1 MNATDKGATPSE
13 HFDNAISARS
23 LDQFSAL
30 GPAGLSG
37 AQVALL
43 ALILGGLLGLAG
55 LTSLCLMVWFSH
67 QRFGVDRSAKH
78 GISVK
83 DSSRMGGVAIT
94 LFLIIV
100 WLATIMWPVLVDES
114 KPSMTWTWGPSFL
127 LLAGLLACIGFLDDL
142 GTPLTP
148 VIRLLASTL
157 ILMVGFIFVP
167 DWMPN
172 QLLGFSGDMSLGFEV
187 GLVIASVFVCVGFI
201 NAGNMADGANGLF
214 SGICLAFFVCVW
226 FLTADNFYFSMSLGL
241 LSFFLINV
249 LTGRII
255 MGDFGAYGL
264 SALIALVG
272 FDLFDQGLVSLGFL
286 AMLLSYPCVEIV
298 RVFVVRIGKGQSPFR
313 ADNQH
318 SHNLLNEYF
327 SNLVKS
333 KTLANS
339 LTGVSIAAFSVTP
352 AVVILFQEG
361 QKNEMLCGFVFGLQC
376 LVFVLVHAVTHAFKA
391 KHQAAI
397 VR

>member
-1 MNATDKGATPSE
+1 VNATDKEGTPSE
-13 HFDNAISARS
+13 HFDSAISERTV
-23 LDQFSAL
+23 DQVSAL
-30 GPAGLSG
+30 RPAGLSG
-37 AQVALL
+37 AQVAFL
-43 ALILGGLLGLAG
+43 ALILGGLLGVAG

-83 DSSRMGGVAIT
+83 DTSRMGGVAIA

-100 WLATIMWPVLVDES
+100 WLVTVVYPALAGDS
-114 KPSMTWTWGPSFL
+114 KSVMTWGPSFL

-142 GTPLTP
+142 GMPLTP
-148 VIRLLASTL
+148 VTRLLASTL
-157 ILMVGFIFVP
+157 ILTVGFIFVP

-172 QLLGFSGDMSLGFEV
+172 QFLGFFGDTSLGFQV
-187 GLVIASVFVCVGFI
+187 GLVAASVFVCVGFI

-226 FLTADNFYFSMSLGL
+226 LLTADNFYFSMSLGL

-272 FDLFDQGLVSLGFL
+272 FDLFDQGLVGLGFL
-286 AMLLSYPCVEIV
+286 ATLLSYPCVEII
-298 RVFVVRIGKGQSPFR
+298 RIFVVRIGKGESPFR

-339 LTGVSIAAFSVTP
+339 LTGVSIAVFSVTP
-352 AVVILFQEG
+352 AVVILLQEG
-361 QKNEMLCGFVFGLQC
+361 ERNEMLCGGIFGLQC
-376 LVFVLVHAVTHAFKA
+376 FVFVLVHVVANAFKPED
-391 KHQAAI
+391 
-397 VR
+397 

>member
-1 MNATDKGATPSE
+1 MSATDKEATPLE
-13 HFDNAISARS
+13 PFDSAISART
-23 LDQFSAL
+23 LEQVGVL

-43 ALILGGLLGLAG
+43 ALILGGLLGISG

-83 DSSRMGGVAIT
+83 DTSRMGGVAIA
-94 LFLIIV
+94 LFLILV
-100 WLATIMWPVLVDES
+100 WLATIIFPALVDPKS
-114 KPSMTWTWGPSFL
+114 SMTWGPSFL

-142 GTPLTP
+142 GMPLTP

-157 ILMVGFIFVP
+157 ILTVGFIFVP

-172 QLLGFSGDMSLGFEV
+172 QFLGFFGDTSLGFQV
-187 GLVIASVFVCVGFI
+187 GLVAASVFVCVGFI

-272 FDLFDQGLVSLGFL
+272 FDLFDQGLVGLGFL
-286 AMLLSYPCVEIV
+286 ATLLSYPCVEII
-298 RVFVVRIGKGQSPFR
+298 RIFIVRIGKGESPFR

-327 SNLVKS
+327 SNIVKS

-339 LTGVSIAAFSVTP
+339 LTGVSIAAFSVMP
-352 AVVILFQEG
+352 AVVILFQDG
-361 QKNEMLCGFVFGLQC
+361 QRNEMLCGLVFGLQC
-376 LVFVLVHAVTHAFKA
+376 LVFVFVHAVTNKFKP

-397 VR
+397 IR

>member
-1 MNATDKGATPSE
+1 VNATDKESTPSE
-13 HFDNAISARS
+13 HFDSAISERTV
-23 LDQFSAL
+23 DQVRAL
-30 GPAGLSG
+30 RPAGLSG
-37 AQVALL
+37 AQVAFL
-43 ALILGGLLGLAG
+43 ALILGGLLGVAG

-83 DSSRMGGVAIT
+83 DTSRMGGVAIA
-94 LFLIIV
+94 LFLILV
-100 WLATIMWPVLVDES
+100 WLATIIFPALAGDS
-114 KPSMTWTWGPSFL
+114 KSGMTWGPSFL
-127 LLAGLLACIGFLDDL
+127 LLAGLLASIGFLDDL
-142 GTPLTP
+142 GMPLTP

-157 ILMVGFIFVP
+157 ILTGGFIVIP

-172 QLLGFSGDMSLGFEV
+172 QFLGFFGDTSFGFEV
-187 GLVIASVFVCVGFI
+187 GLVAASVFVCVGFI

-214 SGICLAFFVCVW
+214 SGICLAFFVCAW
-226 FLTADNFYFSMSLGL
+226 YLTADSFYFSMSLGL

-272 FDLFDQGLVSLGFL
+272 FDLFDQGLVGLGFL
-286 AMLLSYPCVEIV
+286 ATLLSYPCVEII
-298 RVFVVRIGKGQSPFR
+298 RIFIVRIGKGESPFR

-339 LTGVSIAAFSVTP
+339 LTGVSIAMASVMP

-361 QKNEMLCGFVFGLQC
+361 QRDEMLCGGVFGLQC
-376 LVFVLVHAVTHAFKA
+376 LIFVLVHVVTNALKP
-391 KHQAAI
+391 KHQAAVI
-397 VR
+397 R

>member
-1 MNATDKGATPSE
+1 MNATDNEGTPSE
-13 HFDNAISARS
+13 PFDSAISART
-23 LDQFSAL
+23 LEQVGAL
-30 GPAGLSG
+30 EPAGLSG

-43 ALILGGLLGLAG
+43 ALILGGLLGVAG

-83 DSSRMGGVAIT
+83 DTSRMGGVAIAV
-94 LFLIIV
+94 FLILV
-100 WLATIMWPVLVDES
+100 WLATIIFPALAGES
-114 KPSMTWTWGPSFL
+114 KPGMTWGPSFL

-142 GTPLTP
+142 GLPLTP
-148 VIRLLASTL
+148 VTRLLASTL
-157 ILMVGFIFVP
+157 ILTVGFIFVP

-172 QLLGFSGDMSLGFEV
+172 QFLGFFSDTSLGFEV
-187 GLVIASVFVCVGFI
+187 GLVAVSVFVCVGFI

-226 FLTADNFYFSMSLGL
+226 LLTADNFYFSISLGL

-272 FDLFDQGLVSLGFL
+272 FDLFDQGLVGLGFL
-286 AMLLSYPCVEIV
+286 ATLLSYPCVEII
-298 RVFVVRIGKGQSPFR
+298 RIFVVRIGKGTSPFR

-327 SNLVKS
+327 SKIVKS

-339 LTGVSIAAFSVTP
+339 LTGVSIAVFSVMP

-361 QKNEMLCGFVFGLQC
+361 QRNEMLCGGVFGLQC
-376 LVFVLVHAVTHAFKA
+376 LVFVLVHAVTSAFRPKY
-391 KHQAAI
+391 
-397 VR
+397 

>member
-1 MNATDKGATPSE
+1 MNFTDKETTPSE
-13 HFDNAISARS
+13 FFRSGRSARTES
-23 LDQFSAL
+23 QVSAL

-37 AQVALL
+37 GQVALL
-43 ALILGGLLGLAG
+43 ALILGGSLGIAG

-83 DSSRMGGVAIT
+83 DTSRMGGVAIA
-94 LFLIIV
+94 LFLVLV
-100 WLATIMWPVLVDES
+100 WLATIIFPALTSES
-114 KPSMTWTWGPSFL
+114 KSSMAWAPSFL

-142 GTPLTP
+142 GIPLTP
-148 VIRLLASTL
+148 VIRLLASAL
-157 ILMVGFIFVP
+157 ILTLVFIFVP
-167 DWMPN
+167 GWMPN
-172 QLLGFSGDMSLGFEV
+172 RLIEYVGGTSLEFEV
-187 GLVIASVFVCVGFI
+187 GLIAVSVFVCVGFI

-226 FLTADNFYFSMSLGL
+226 FLTANNFYFALSLGL

-272 FDLFDQGLVSLGFL
+272 FDLFDQGLVGLGFL
-286 AMLLSYPCVEIV
+286 ASLLSYPCVEII
-298 RVFVVRIGKGQSPFR
+298 RIFVVRIGKGMSPFR

-318 SHNLLNEYF
+318 SHNLLNAHF
-327 SNLVKS
+327 SNIVKS
-333 KTLANS
+333 KTMANS
-339 LTGVSIAAFSVTP
+339 LTGVSIAVFSVMP
-352 AVVILFQEG
+352 AIIILLQEG
-361 QKNEMLCGFVFGLQC
+361 QRNEMLCGGVFGLQC
-376 LVFVLVHAVTHAFKA
+376 LVFVLVHAVTHALKL
-391 KHQAAI
+391 
-397 VR
+397 R

>member
-1 MNATDKGATPSE
+1 
-13 HFDNAISARS
+13 
-23 LDQFSAL
+23 
-30 GPAGLSG
+30 
-37 AQVALL
+37 
-43 ALILGGLLGLAG
+43 
-55 LTSLCLMVWFSH
+55 MVWFSH

-83 DSSRMGGVAIT
+83 DTSRMGGVAIA
-94 LFLIIV
+94 LFLILV
-100 WLATIMWPVLVDES
+100 WLATIIFPALAGDS
-114 KPSMTWTWGPSFL
+114 KSGMTWGPSFL

-142 GTPLTP
+142 GMPLTP

-172 QLLGFSGDMSLGFEV
+172 QFLGFFGDTSLGFEV
-187 GLVIASVFVCVGFI
+187 GLVAASVFVCVGFI

-272 FDLFDQGLVSLGFL
+272 FDLFDQGLVGLGFL
-286 AMLLSYPCVEIV
+286 AT
-298 RVFVVRIGKGQSPFR
+298 
-313 ADNQH
+313 
-318 SHNLLNEYF
+318 
-327 SNLVKS
+327 LVKLS
-333 KTLANS
+333 LCRDHPHFCCQDWQRRVTLS
-339 LTGVSIAAFSVTP
+339 GRQSTLS
-352 AVVILFQEG
+352 
-361 QKNEMLCGFVFGLQC
+361 
-376 LVFVLVHAVTHAFKA
+376 
-391 KHQAAI
+391 
-397 VR
+397 

>member
-1 MNATDKGATPSE
+1 MSNDKEISASE
-13 HFDNAISARS
+13 RFDNSISAS
-23 LDQFSAL
+23 TVDQVRAL

-43 ALILGGLLGLAG
+43 ALILGGLLGIAG

-83 DSSRMGGVAIT
+83 DTSRMGGVAIA
-94 LFLIIV
+94 LFLTIV
-100 WLATIMWPVLVDES
+100 WLVTIVFPSLADEI
-114 KPSMTWTWGPSFL
+114 KPGMTWGPTFL
-127 LLAGLLACIGFLDDL
+127 LLAVLLACIGFLDDL
-142 GTPLTP
+142 GMPLTP
-148 VIRLLASTL
+148 VVRLLGSTL
-157 ILMVGFIFVP
+157 ILTVGFIFVP
-167 DWMPN
+167 GWMPN
-172 QLLGFSGDMSLGFEV
+172 QLLELINGTSLGFEV
-187 GLVIASVFVCVGFI
+187 GLVVISVFVCVGFI

-214 SGICLAFFVCVW
+214 SGICLTFFLCAW
-226 FLTADNFYFSMSLGL
+226 SLTVDSFYFSLSLGL

-272 FDLFDQGLVSLGFL
+272 FDLFDQDLVGLGFL
-286 AMLLSYPCVEIV
+286 ATLLSYPCVEII
-298 RVFVVRIGKGQSPFR
+298 RIFVVRISRGESPFR

-327 SNLVKS
+327 SHLVKS

-339 LTGVSIAAFSVTP
+339 LTGVSIALFSVTP
-352 AVVILFQEG
+352 AIVILFQED
-361 QKNEMLCGFVFGLQC
+361 QRNEMLCGLVFGLQC
-376 LVFVLVHAVTHAFKA
+376 LVFVLAHAVTNAFKR
-391 KHQAAI
+391 KHQTAI
-397 VR
+397 IR

>member
-1 MNATDKGATPSE
+1 MNATDKEGTPSE
-13 HFDNAISARS
+13 HFDSAISERTV
-23 LDQFSAL
+23 DQVSAPR
-30 GPAGLSG
+30 PAGLSG
-37 AQVALL
+37 AHVAFL
-43 ALILGGLLGLAG
+43 ALILGGLLGVVG

-83 DSSRMGGVAIT
+83 DTSRMGGVAIA

-100 WLATIMWPVLVDES
+100 WLVTVVYPALAGDS
-114 KPSMTWTWGPSFL
+114 KSVMTWGPSFL

-142 GTPLTP
+142 GMPLTP
-148 VIRLLASTL
+148 VTRLLASTL
-157 ILMVGFIFVP
+157 ILTVGFIFVP

-172 QLLGFSGDMSLGFEV
+172 QFLGFFSDTSLGFEV
-187 GLVIASVFVCVGFI
+187 GLVAVSVFVCVGFI

-214 SGICLAFFVCVW
+214 GGICLAFFVCVW
-226 FLTADNFYFSMSLGL
+226 LLTADNFYFSISLGL

-272 FDLFDQGLVSLGFL
+272 FDLFDQGLVGLGFL
-286 AMLLSYPCVEIV
+286 ATLLSYPCVEII
-298 RVFVVRIGKGQSPFR
+298 RIFVVRIGKGTSPFR

-327 SNLVKS
+327 SKIVRS

-339 LTGVSIAAFSVTP
+339 LTGVSIAAFSVMP

-361 QKNEMLCGFVFGLQC
+361 QRNEMLCGGVFGLQC
-376 LVFVLVHAVTHAFKA
+376 LVFVLVHAVTSAFRPKY
-391 KHQAAI
+391 
-397 VR
+397 

>member
-1 MNATDKGATPSE
+1 
-13 HFDNAISARS
+13 
-23 LDQFSAL
+23 
-30 GPAGLSG
+30 
-37 AQVALL
+37 
-43 ALILGGLLGLAG
+43 
-55 LTSLCLMVWFSH
+55 MVWFSH

-83 DSSRMGGVAIT
+83 DTSRMGGVAIA

-127 LLAGLLACIGFLDDL
+127 LLAGLLAGIGFLDDL
-142 GTPLTP
+142 GMPLTP

-157 ILMVGFIFVP
+157 ILTVGFIFVP
-167 DWMPN
+167 GWMPN
-172 QLLGFSGDMSLGFEV
+172 QLLVLIGDTSLGFQV
-187 GLVIASVFVCVGFI
+187 GLVAASVFVCVGFI

-272 FDLFDQGLVSLGFL
+272 FDLFDQGLVGLGFL
-286 AMLLSYPCVEIV
+286 ATLLSYPCVEII
-298 RVFVVRIGKGQSPFR
+298 RIFVVRIGKGESPFR

-339 LTGVSIAAFSVTP
+339 LTGVLIAAFSVIP
-352 AVVILFQEG
+352 AVVILFQDG
-361 QKNEMLCGFVFGLQC
+361 QRNEMLCGLVFGLQC
-376 LVFVLVHAVTHAFKA
+376 LVFVLVHAVTNAFMPKD
-391 KHQAAI
+391 QAAVI
-397 VR
+397 R

>member
-1 MNATDKGATPSE
+1 VNATDKETTPSE
-13 HFDNAISARS
+13 HFDGAVSMRTA
-23 LDQFSAL
+23 DQISAL

-37 AQVALL
+37 AQVAFL
-43 ALILGGLLGLAG
+43 ALILGGLLGIAG

-83 DSSRMGGVAIT
+83 NTSRLGGVAIA

-100 WLATIMWPVLVDES
+100 WLATILYPALVDES
-114 KPSMTWTWGPSFL
+114 KPGMSWGPSFL

-142 GTPLTP
+142 GIPLTP
-148 VIRLLASTL
+148 VIRLVASTL
-157 ILMVGFIFVP
+157 ILTVSFILVP

-172 QLLGFSGDMSLGFEV
+172 HFLDFFGDPSLGLEV
-187 GLVIASVFVCVGFI
+187 GLVVASVFVCVGFI

-214 SGICLAFFVCVW
+214 SGICLAFFICVW
-226 FLTADNFYFSMSLGL
+226 FLTADNFYFSVSLGL
-241 LSFFLINV
+241 LSFFLINA

-255 MGDFGAYGL
+255 MGDFGAYGF
-264 SALIALVG
+264 SALITLVG
-272 FDLFDQGLVSLGFL
+272 FALFDQGLVGLGFL
-286 AMLLSYPCVEIV
+286 ASLLSYPCVEII
-298 RVFVVRIGKGQSPFR
+298 RIFVVRIGKGESPFR

-327 SNLVKS
+327 SSLVKS

-339 LTGVSIAAFSVTP
+339 LTGVSIAAFSVMP

-361 QKNEMLCGFVFGLQC
+361 QKNEMLCWLVFGMQC
-376 LVFVLVHAVTHAFKA
+376 LVFILVHAKNNVLKPKGQTT
-391 KHQAAI
+391 I
-397 VR
+397 IR

>member
-1 MNATDKGATPSE
+1 MNATDKEGTPSE
-13 HFDNAISARS
+13 HFDSAISERTV
-23 LDQFSAL
+23 DQVSAPR
-30 GPAGLSG
+30 PAGLSG
-37 AQVALL
+37 AHVAFL
-43 ALILGGLLGLAG
+43 ALILGGLLGVVG

-83 DSSRMGGVAIT
+83 DTSRMGGVAIA

-100 WLATIMWPVLVDES
+100 WLVTVVYPALAGDS
-114 KPSMTWTWGPSFL
+114 KSVMTWGPSFL

-142 GTPLTP
+142 GMPLTP
-148 VIRLLASTL
+148 VTRLLASTL
-157 ILMVGFIFVP
+157 ILTVGFIFVP

-172 QLLGFSGDMSLGFEV
+172 QFLGFFSDTSLGFEV
-187 GLVIASVFVCVGFI
+187 GLVAVSVFVCVGFI

-226 FLTADNFYFSMSLGL
+226 LLTADNFYFSISLGL

-272 FDLFDQGLVSLGFL
+272 FDLFDQGLVGLGFL
-286 AMLLSYPCVEIV
+286 ATLLSYPCVEII
-298 RVFVVRIGKGQSPFR
+298 RIFVVRIGKGTSPFR

-327 SNLVKS
+327 SKIVKS

-339 LTGVSIAAFSVTP
+339 LTGVSIAAFSVMP

-361 QKNEMLCGFVFGLQC
+361 QRNEMLCGGVFGLQC
-376 LVFVLVHAVTHAFKA
+376 LVFVLVHAVTSAFRPKY
-391 KHQAAI
+391 
-397 VR
+397 

>member
-1 MNATDKGATPSE
+1 VSATNKKIIESE
-13 HFDNAISARS
+13 RFGNSISAGT
-23 LDQFSAL
+23 LDQFRSQ

-43 ALILGGLLGLAG
+43 ALILGGLLGIAG
-55 LTSLCLMVWFSH
+55 LTSLSLMVWFSH
-67 QRFGVDRSAKH
+67 QRFGVDRGAKH

-83 DSSRMGGVAIT
+83 DTSRMGGVAIL
-94 LFLIIV
+94 LFLILV
-100 WLATIMWPVLVDES
+100 WLATIMWPALSGES
-114 KPSMTWTWGPSFL
+114 KYSLTWGPSFL
-127 LLAGLLACIGFLDDL
+127 LVAGSLACIGFLDDL
-142 GTPLTP
+142 GVRLTP
-148 VIRLLASTL
+148 VVRLLASTL
-157 ILMVGFIFVP
+157 ILTVSFILVP

-172 QLLGFSGDMSLGFEV
+172 QLLGFFGDTSLGFEV
-187 GLVIASVFVCVGFI
+187 GLVAVSVFVCVGFI
-201 NAGNMADGANGLF
+201 NAGNMSDGANGLF

-272 FDLFDQGLVSLGFL
+272 FDLFDQGLVGLGFL
-286 AMLLSYPCVEIV
+286 ATLLSYPCVEIV
-298 RVFVVRIGKGQSPFR
+298 RIFVVRIRKGESPFR

-318 SHNLLNEYF
+318 THNLLNEYF

-339 LTGVSIAAFSVTP
+339 LTGVSIALFSGMP
-352 AVVILFQEG
+352 AVVILSQGG
-361 QKNEMLCGFVFGLQC
+361 QASEVLCGLAFGLQC
-376 LVFVLVHAVTHAFKA
+376 LVFLLVHAATNAYKHQ
-391 KHQAAI
+391 HQAAI
-397 VR
+397 IR

>member
-1 MNATDKGATPSE
+1 VNATDKEATPSE
-13 HFDNAISARS
+13 HFDNAISAS
-23 LDQFSAL
+23 TVDQVSEL
-30 GPAGLSG
+30 GLAGLSG

-43 ALILGGLLGLAG
+43 ALILGGLLGIAG

-67 QRFGVDRSAKH
+67 QSFGVDRSAKH

-83 DSSRMGGVAIT
+83 DTSRMGGVALA
-94 LFLIIV
+94 LFLILV
-100 WLATIMWPVLVDES
+100 WLATIIFPALAGDS
-114 KPSMTWTWGPSFL
+114 KSGMAWGPSFL
-127 LLAGLLACIGFLDDL
+127 LLAGLLAGIGFLDDL
-142 GTPLTP
+142 GMPLTP
-148 VIRLLASTL
+148 VTRLLASTL
-157 ILMVGFIFVP
+157 ILTVGFIFVP
-167 DWMPN
+167 GWMPN
-172 QLLGFSGDMSLGFEV
+172 QFLGFFGDTSLGFEV
-187 GLVIASVFVCVGFI
+187 GLVAASVFVCVGFI

-214 SGICLAFFVCVW
+214 SGICLAFFLCVW

-272 FDLFDQGLVSLGFL
+272 FDLFDQGLVGLGFL
-286 AMLLSYPCVEIV
+286 ATLLSYPCVEII
-298 RVFVVRIGKGQSPFR
+298 RIFVVRIGKGESPFR

-352 AVVILFQEG
+352 AVVILLQEG
-361 QKNEMLCGFVFGLQC
+361 QRNEMLCGGVFGLQC
-376 LVFVLVHAVTHAFKA
+376 LVFVLVHAVTNKFKP

-397 VR
+397 IR

>member
-1 MNATDKGATPSE
+1 MSSINEESTPTE
-13 HFDNAISARS
+13 HFDNSSSECAVDQTRS
-23 LDQFSAL
+23 H

-37 AQVALL
+37 SQVALL
-43 ALILGGLLGLAG
+43 ALILGGLLGVAG
-55 LTSLCLMVWFSH
+55 LISLCLMVWFSH

-83 DSSRMGGVAIT
+83 DTSRMGGVAIA
-94 LFLIIV
+94 LFLAFV
-100 WLATIMWPVLVDES
+100 WLGTVVYPALAGDSQPGMS
-114 KPSMTWTWGPSFL
+114 WGPSFL

-142 GTPLTP
+142 GMPLTP
-148 VIRLLASTL
+148 VFRLLASTL
-157 ILMVGFIFVP
+157 VLMVGFIVVP

-172 QLLGFSGDMSLGFEV
+172 KFLSFFCGTSLGFEV
-187 GLVIASVFVCVGFI
+187 FLFAASVFFCVGFI

-214 SGICLAFFVCVW
+214 SGICLAFFICVW
-226 FLTADNFYFSMSLGL
+226 FLTADNFYFSISLGL

-255 MGDFGAYGL
+255 VGDFGAYGL

-272 FDLFDQGLVSLGFL
+272 FDLFDQGLVGVGFL
-286 AMLLSYPCVEIV
+286 ASLLSYPCVEII
-298 RVFVVRIGKGQSPFR
+298 RIFVVRIGKGESPFR

-327 SNLVKS
+327 SKLVKS

-339 LTGVSIAAFSVTP
+339 LTGVSIAAFSVVP
-352 AVVILFQEG
+352 AVVILFQDG
-361 QKNEMLCGFVFGLQC
+361 QRNEMLCGLVFGLQC
-376 LVFVLVHAVTHAFKA
+376 LVFVLVHAVTNASKP
-391 KHQAAI
+391 KGEAAI
-397 VR
+397 IR

>member
-1 MNATDKGATPSE
+1 MNATDKETTPSE
-13 HFDNAISARS
+13 DFDSAISART
-23 LDQFSAL
+23 LEQGAL

-43 ALILGGLLGLAG
+43 ALILGGLLGIAG

-83 DSSRMGGVAIT
+83 DTSRMGGVAIA
-94 LFLIIV
+94 LFLILV
-100 WLATIMWPVLVDES
+100 WLATIIWPALVGES
-114 KPSMTWTWGPSFL
+114 KPDISWGPSFFL
-127 LLAGLLACIGFLDDL
+127 LVGLLACVGFLDDL
-142 GTPLTP
+142 GVPLTP
-148 VIRLLASTL
+148 VTRLLSTTL
-157 ILMVGFIFVP
+157 ILAVGFVLVP

-172 QLLGFSGDMSLGFEV
+172 QLVVYFGDTSLWIEF
-187 GLVIASVFVCVGFI
+187 GLVVVSVFVCVGFI

-214 SGICLAFFVCVW
+214 SGICLVFFLCAW
-226 FLTADNFYFSMSLGL
+226 ALTSESFYFSLCLGL

-264 SALIALVG
+264 SALIAMVG
-272 FDLFDQGLVSLGFL
+272 FDLFDQGLVGLGFL
-286 AMLLSYPCVEIV
+286 ATLLSYPCVEIV
-298 RVFVVRIGKGQSPFR
+298 RIFVVRIAKGESPFR

-339 LTGVSIAAFSVTP
+339 LTGVSIAVVSVMP

-361 QKNEMLCGFVFGLQC
+361 QRNEMLCGVVFGSQC
-376 LVFVLVHAVTHAFKA
+376 LVFVLVHAVTNAFKP
-391 KHQAAI
+391 KHQTAI
-397 VR
+397 IR

>member
-1 MNATDKGATPSE
+1 MNATDKETTPSE
-13 HFDNAISARS
+13 HFDNAISART
-23 LDQFSAL
+23 LDKVSAL

-83 DSSRMGGVAIT
+83 DTSRMGGVAIAV
-94 LFLIIV
+94 FLILV
-100 WLATIMWPVLVDES
+100 WVATIVYPALAGDS
-114 KPSMTWTWGPSFL
+114 KPGMTWGPSFL

-142 GTPLTP
+142 GMPLTP

-172 QLLGFSGDMSLGFEV
+172 QVLGFFGDTSLGFEV
-187 GLVIASVFVCVGFI
+187 GLVAASVFVCVGFI

-214 SGICLAFFVCVW
+214 SGICLAFFGCVW
-226 FLTADNFYFSMSLGL
+226 FLTADSFYFSMCLGL

-272 FDLFDQGLVSLGFL
+272 FDLFDQGLVGLGFL
-286 AMLLSYPCVEIV
+286 ATLLSYPCVEII
-298 RVFVVRIGKGQSPFR
+298 RIFVVRIGKGESPFR

-327 SNLVKS
+327 SHLVKS

-339 LTGVSIAAFSVTP
+339 LTGVSIALFSVTP
-352 AVVILFQEG
+352 AIVILFQEG
-361 QKNEMLCGFVFGLQC
+361 QRNEMLCGLVFGLQC
-376 LVFVLVHAVTHAFKA
+376 LVFVLVHAVTSALKP

-397 VR
+397 IR

>member
-1 MNATDKGATPSE
+1 MSSIDKESTPSE
-13 HFDNAISARS
+13 YFDNSLSERTVDQSRS
-23 LDQFSAL
+23 H

-43 ALILGGLLGLAG
+43 ALILGGLLGIAG

-83 DSSRMGGVAIT
+83 DTSRMGGVAIA
-94 LFLIIV
+94 LFLILV
-100 WLATIMWPVLVDES
+100 WLATIIFPALSGDIKS
-114 KPSMTWTWGPSFL
+114 GTAWGPSFL
-127 LLAGLLACIGFLDDL
+127 LLAGLLAGIGFLDDL
-142 GTPLTP
+142 GMPLTP
-148 VIRLLASTL
+148 TIRLLTSTL
-157 ILMVGFIFVP
+157 ILTVGFIVVP

-172 QLLGFSGDMSLGFEV
+172 QLLDFFGDTSLGFEV
-187 GLVIASVFVCVGFI
+187 GLVAASVFVCVGFI

-214 SGICLAFFVCVW
+214 SGICLAFFACVW
-226 FLTADNFYFSMSLGL
+226 ILTADNFYFSISLGL

-272 FDLFDQGLVSLGFL
+272 FDLFDQGLVGLGFL
-286 AMLLSYPCVEIV
+286 ATLLSYPCVEII
-298 RVFVVRIGKGQSPFR
+298 RIFVVRISKGESPFR

-318 SHNLLNEYF
+318 SHNLFNEYF

-339 LTGVSIAAFSVTP
+339 LTGVSIAAFSVIP
-352 AVVILFQEG
+352 AVVILFQDG
-361 QKNEMLCGFVFGLQC
+361 QRNEMLCGLVFSLQF
-376 LVFVLVHAVTHAFKA
+376 LVFVLVHAAANAFKPTDLA
-391 KHQAAI
+391 SI
-397 VR
+397 IR

>member
-1 MNATDKGATPSE
+1 M
-13 HFDNAISARS
+13 
-23 LDQFSAL
+23 
-30 GPAGLSG
+30 
-37 AQVALL
+37 
-43 ALILGGLLGLAG
+43 
-55 LTSLCLMVWFSH
+55 
-67 QRFGVDRSAKH
+67 
-78 GISVK
+78 
-83 DSSRMGGVAIT
+83 
-94 LFLIIV
+94 
-100 WLATIMWPVLVDES
+100 
-114 KPSMTWTWGPSFL
+114 TWGPSFL

-142 GTPLTP
+142 GMPLTP
-148 VIRLLASTL
+148 VTRLLASTL
-157 ILMVGFIFVP
+157 ILTVGFIFVP

-172 QLLGFSGDMSLGFEV
+172 QFLGFFGDTSLGFEV
-187 GLVIASVFVCVGFI
+187 GLVAVSVFVCVGFI

-226 FLTADNFYFSMSLGL
+226 LLTADNFYFSISLGL

-272 FDLFDQGLVSLGFL
+272 FDLFDQGLVGLGFL
-286 AMLLSYPCVEIV
+286 ATLLSYPCVEII
-298 RVFVVRIGKGQSPFR
+298 RIFVVRIGKGTSPFR

-327 SNLVKS
+327 SNIVKS

-339 LTGVSIAAFSVTP
+339 LTGVSIAAFSVMP

-361 QKNEMLCGFVFGLQC
+361 QRNEMLCGGVFGLQC
-376 LVFVLVHAVTHAFKA
+376 LVFVLVHAVTSAFRPKY
-391 KHQAAI
+391 
-397 VR
+397 

>member
-1 MNATDKGATPSE
+1 MNATDKETSPSE
-13 HFDNAISARS
+13 PFDSAISART
-23 LDQFSAL
+23 LEQVGVL

-43 ALILGGLLGLAG
+43 ALILGGLLGVAG

-83 DSSRMGGVAIT
+83 DTSRMGGVAIA
-94 LFLIIV
+94 LFLILV
-100 WLATIMWPVLVDES
+100 WLATIIYPALAGDS
-114 KPSMTWTWGPSFL
+114 KPGMAWGPSFL
-127 LLAGLLACIGFLDDL
+127 LLAGLLAGIGFLDDL
-142 GTPLTP
+142 GMPLTP

-157 ILMVGFIFVP
+157 ILTVGFIFVP

-172 QLLGFSGDMSLGFEV
+172 QFLGFFGDTSLGFQV
-187 GLVIASVFVCVGFI
+187 GLVAASVFVCVGFI

-272 FDLFDQGLVSLGFL
+272 FDLFDQGLVGLGFL
-286 AMLLSYPCVEIV
+286 ATLLSYPCVEII
-298 RVFVVRIGKGQSPFR
+298 RIFVVRVGKGESPFR

-327 SNLVKS
+327 SSLVKS

-339 LTGVSIAAFSVTP
+339 LTGVSIALFSVMP
-352 AVVILFQEG
+352 GVVIMLQEG
-361 QKNEMLCGFVFGLQC
+361 QRNEMLCGGVFGLQC
-376 LVFVLVHAVTHAFKA
+376 LVFVLVHVLTNALKPTD
-391 KHQAAI
+391 QAAVI
-397 VR
+397 R

>member
-1 MNATDKGATPSE
+1 VRSTDKDVAPSE
-13 HFDNAISARS
+13 HFDKSISELAIDQVSAH
-23 LDQFSAL
+23 

-43 ALILGGLLGLAG
+43 ALILGGLLGVAG
-55 LTSLCLMVWFSH
+55 LISLCLMVWFSH

-83 DSSRMGGVAIT
+83 DTSRMGGVAIA
-94 LFLIIV
+94 LFLAIV
-100 WLATIMWPVLVDES
+100 WLGTVVYPTLSGEAKSDI
-114 KPSMTWTWGPSFL
+114 TWGPSFL
-127 LLAGLLACIGFLDDL
+127 LPVVLLACVGFLDDL
-142 GTPLTP
+142 GVSLTP
-148 VIRLLASTL
+148 VTRLLITTL
-157 ILMVGFIFVP
+157 ILTVGFVLVP
-167 DWMPN
+167 AWMPN
-172 QLLGFSGDMSLGFEV
+172 HLGELIGGTSLGFGV
-187 GLVIASVFVCVGFI
+187 GLVIVSVFTCVGFI

-272 FDLFDQGLVSLGFL
+272 FDLFDQGLVGLGFL
-286 AMLLSYPCVEIV
+286 ATLLSYPCVEII
-298 RVFVVRIGKGQSPFR
+298 RIFVVRIGKGESPFR

-327 SNLVKS
+327 SNIVES

-339 LTGVSIAAFSVTP
+339 LTGISIAMFSVTP
-352 AVVILFQEG
+352 AVVILFEEG
-361 QKNEMLCGFVFGLQC
+361 QRNEMLCGLVFGLQC
-376 LVFVLVHAVTHAFKA
+376 LVFVSVHAATNAFKP

-397 VR
+397 IS

>member
-1 MNATDKGATPSE
+1 MRSIDKETALSE
-13 HFDNAISARS
+13 HFDSATSARTVKQS
-23 LDQFSAL
+23 SAP

-67 QRFGVDRSAKH
+67 QRFGIDRSAKH

-83 DSSRMGGVAIT
+83 DTSRMGGVAIA
-94 LFLIIV
+94 LFLILV
-100 WLATIMWPVLVDES
+100 WLATIIFPALAGDS
-114 KPSMTWTWGPSFL
+114 KSGMAWGPSFL
-127 LLAGLLACIGFLDDL
+127 ILAGLLACVGFLDDL
-142 GTPLTP
+142 GVPLTP
-148 VIRLLASTL
+148 VTRLLITTL
-157 ILMVGFIFVP
+157 ILTVGFIFVP

-172 QLLGFSGDMSLGFEV
+172 QLLALIGDMSVGFEV
-187 GLVIASVFVCVGFI
+187 GLVAASVFFCVGFI

-214 SGICLAFFVCVW
+214 SGICLAFFGCVW
-226 FLTADNFYFSMSLGL
+226 FLTAENFYFTISLGL

-264 SALIALVG
+264 SVLVALVG
-272 FDLFDQGLVSLGFL
+272 FDLFDQGLVGLGFL
-286 AMLLSYPCVEIV
+286 ASLLSYPCLEIV
-298 RVFVVRIGKGQSPFR
+298 RILVVRIRRGESIFR

-339 LTGVSIAAFSVTP
+339 LTGVSIAVCAVTP
-352 AVVILFQEG
+352 ALVIFSQEG
-361 QKNEMLCGFVFGLQC
+361 QKNEMLCSGVFFLQG
-376 LVFVLVHAVTHAFKA
+376 LVFVSAHMMINVSKL
-391 KHQAAI
+391 KHQETFT
-397 VR
+397 R

>member
-1 MNATDKGATPSE
+1 MNATDKEITPSE
-13 HFDNAISARS
+13 HFDNAISERTV
-23 LDQFSAL
+23 DQVSAH

-43 ALILGGLLGLAG
+43 ALILGGLLGIAG

-83 DSSRMGGVAIT
+83 DTSRMGGVAIA

-100 WLATIMWPVLVDES
+100 WLVTVVYPTLAGDNKLGM
-114 KPSMTWTWGPSFL
+114 TWGPSFL
-127 LLAGLLACIGFLDDL
+127 LLAGLLAGIGFLDDL
-142 GTPLTP
+142 GMRLSP
-148 VIRLLASTL
+148 VIRLLTSTL
-157 ILMVGFIFVP
+157 ILTVGFILVP
-167 DWMPN
+167 DLMPN
-172 QLLGFSGDMSLGFEV
+172 QLLTLIGDTSLGFEV
-187 GLVIASVFVCVGFI
+187 GLVAASVFVCVGFI

-272 FDLFDQGLVSLGFL
+272 FDLFDQGLVGLGFL
-286 AMLLSYPCVEIV
+286 ATLLSYPCVEII
-298 RVFVVRIGKGQSPFR
+298 RIFIVRIGKGESPFR

-339 LTGVSIAAFSVTP
+339 LTGVSIALFSVIP
-352 AVVILFQEG
+352 AVVILLQEG
-361 QKNEMLCGFVFGLQC
+361 QRNEMLCGIVFGLQC
-376 LVFVLVHAVTHAFKA
+376 LVFVLFHAVTHAFKP
-391 KHQAAI
+391 KDQAVI
-397 VR
+397 IS

>member
-1 MNATDKGATPSE
+1 MSSMDKDFPGSGTFEKVMSE
-13 HFDNAISARS
+13 QPE
-23 LDQFSAL
+23 DQLRAL

-67 QRFGVDRSAKH
+67 QHFGIDRSAKH

-83 DSSRMGGVAIT
+83 DTSRMGGVAIA
-94 LFLIIV
+94 LFLILV
-100 WLATIMWPVLVDES
+100 WLATIIFPALAGDS
-114 KPSMTWTWGPSFL
+114 KSGMAWGPSFL
-127 LLAGLLACIGFLDDL
+127 LLAGLLACVGFLDDL
-142 GTPLTP
+142 GVPLTP
-148 VIRLLASTL
+148 VTRLLITTL
-157 ILMVGFIFVP
+157 ILTVGFIFVP

-172 QLLGFSGDMSLGFEV
+172 QLLALIGDMSLVFEV
-187 GLVIASVFVCVGFI
+187 GLVAASVFFCVGFI

-214 SGICLAFFVCVW
+214 SGICLAFFGCVW
-226 FLTADNFYFSMSLGL
+226 FLTAENFYFTMSLGL

-272 FDLFDQGLVSLGFL
+272 FDLFDQGLVGLGFL
-286 AMLLSYPCVEIV
+286 ATLLSYPCVEII
-298 RVFVVRIGKGQSPFR
+298 RIFVVRIRKGESPFR

-318 SHNLLNEYF
+318 SHNLLNEF
-327 SNLVKS
+327 ISNLVKS
-333 KTLANS
+333 KTMANS
-339 LTGVSIAAFSVTP
+339 LTGVSIALFSVTP
-352 AVVILFQEG
+352 AVVILFQDG
-361 QKNEMLCGFVFGLQC
+361 QRNEMLCALLFALQC
-376 LVFVLVHAVTHAFKA
+376 LVFVLAHAVTNALKPTDE
-391 KHQAAI
+391 AAI
-397 VR
+397 IS

>member
-1 MNATDKGATPSE
+1 MNATDKEATPSE
-13 HFDNAISARS
+13 HFDNAISARAVEQVS
-23 LDQFSAL
+23 TP
-30 GPAGLSG
+30 GPAGLTG

-43 ALILGGLLGLAG
+43 ALVLGGLLGVAG

-83 DSSRMGGVAIT
+83 DTSRMGGVAIA
-94 LFLIIV
+94 LFLILV
-100 WLATIMWPVLVDES
+100 WLATIIFPALAGDS
-114 KPSMTWTWGPSFL
+114 KPGTTWGPSFL
-127 LLAGLLACIGFLDDL
+127 LLAGLLAGIGFLDDL
-142 GTPLTP
+142 GIPLTP

-157 ILMVGFIFVP
+157 ILTAGFIFAP

-172 QLLGFSGDMSLGFEV
+172 QLLGVFTGPSFGFEV
-187 GLVIASVFVCVGFI
+187 GLVVASVFVCVGFV

-214 SGICLAFFVCVW
+214 SGICLAFFGCVW
-226 FLTADNFYFSMSLGL
+226 FLTADSFYFSMSLGL

-264 SALIALVG
+264 SSLIVLVG
-272 FDLFDQGLVSLGFL
+272 FDLFDRGLLGLGFL
-286 AMLLSYPCVEIV
+286 ASLLSYPCLEIV
-298 RVFVVRIGKGQSPFR
+298 RIFVVRIGKGQSPFH

-339 LTGVSIAAFSVTP
+339 LTGVSIAMATVMP
-352 AVVILFQEG
+352 AVVILFQED
-361 QKNEMLCGFVFGLQC
+361 QRNEMLCGGVFGLQC
-376 LVFVLVHAVTHAFKA
+376 LIFVLVHAVANAFRL

-397 VR
+397 IR

>member
-1 MNATDKGATPSE
+1 MNATDKEAAPSE
-13 HFDNAISARS
+13 HFDNAISARAVEQVS
-23 LDQFSAL
+23 TP

-37 AQVALL
+37 GQVALL
-43 ALILGGLLGLAG
+43 ALVLGGLLGVAG

-83 DSSRMGGVAIT
+83 DTSRMGGVAIA
-94 LFLIIV
+94 LFLILV
-100 WLATIMWPVLVDES
+100 WLATIFLPSLADEI
-114 KPSMTWTWGPSFL
+114 KPGMAWGPSFL

-142 GTPLTP
+142 GIPLTP

-157 ILMVGFIFVP
+157 ILTVGFIFVP
-167 DWMPN
+167 GWMPN
-172 QLLGFSGDMSLGFEV
+172 QFLGFFGDMSLGFEV
-187 GLVIASVFVCVGFI
+187 GLVAASVFVCVGFI

-264 SALIALVG
+264 SSLIVLVG
-272 FDLFDQGLVSLGFL
+272 FDLFDRGLLGLGFL
-286 AMLLSYPCVEIV
+286 ASLLSYPCLEIV
-298 RVFVVRIGKGQSPFR
+298 RIFVVRIGKGQSPFH

-339 LTGVSIAAFSVTP
+339 LTGVSIAAFSVMP

-361 QKNEMLCGFVFGLQC
+361 QRNEMLCGLVFGLQC
-376 LVFVLVHAVTHAFKA
+376 LVFVLVHAVTNAFKPTD
-391 KHQAAI
+391 QAAVI
-397 VR
+397 R

>member
-1 MNATDKGATPSE
+1 VNATDKEATPSE
-13 HFDNAISARS
+13 HFDSAISARS

-43 ALILGGLLGLAG
+43 ALILGGLLGIAG

-83 DSSRMGGVAIT
+83 DTSRMGGVAIA

-100 WLATIMWPVLVDES
+100 WLGTVVYPALSGDS
-114 KPSMTWTWGPSFL
+114 KLGMTWGPSFL
-127 LLAGLLACIGFLDDL
+127 FLAGLLAGIGFLDDL
-142 GTPLTP
+142 GMPLTP

-157 ILMVGFIFVP
+157 ILTVGFIFVP
-167 DWMPN
+167 GWMPN
-172 QLLGFSGDMSLGFEV
+172 QFLGFFGDISLGFEV
-187 GLVIASVFVCVGFI
+187 GLVAASVFVCVGFI

-272 FDLFDQGLVSLGFL
+272 FDLFDQGLVGLGFL
-286 AMLLSYPCVEIV
+286 ATLLSYPCVEII
-298 RVFVVRIGKGQSPFR
+298 RIFVVRIGKGESPFR

-339 LTGVSIAAFSVTP
+339 LTGVSIAVLSVMP

-361 QKNEMLCGFVFGLQC
+361 QRNEMLCGLVFGLQC
-376 LVFVLVHAVTHAFKA
+376 LVFVLSHVVTNALKP
-391 KHQAAI
+391 KHQAAVI
-397 VR
+397 R